1 MENFSDNIRKS
12 SRNFDGT
19 GAKYLPHFGPKKN
32 TWYRCPHLNNAIIHR
47 ISALIG
53 CPAWVL
59 WLATLHQCS
68 DWPTCISALICRPAS
83 VLRLAALHQCS
94 LTLNSDPHWPCYQSG
109 PPAESSWILVPGP
122 VPRPEPGAG
131 PDWFCHSRQVPA
143 VEPDFLLPP
152 LASDSVGWLSW
163 TARRQD
169 PSSPGEDQRNN
180 QSTPVYTSL
189 SQQNLHITR
198 YKKSILESFLFV
210 GINVRGWPN
219 FHWFMGT

>member
-1 MENFSDNIRKS
+1 MSSYKQCDYPSHQCSDW
-12 SRNFDGT
+12 
-19 GAKYLPHFGPKKN
+19 LP
-32 TWYRCPHLNNAIIHR
+32 C

-53 CPAWVL
+53 HPASVL
-59 WLATLHQCS
+59 WLADLHQCS
-68 DWPTCISALICRPAS
+68 DWPTCISALIGRPAS

-131 PDWFCHSRQVPA
+131 PDWFCHSQQVPA
-143 VEPDFLLPP
+143 VEPDFLLPR
-152 LASDSVGWLSW
+152 LASDSAGWLSW

-198 YKKSILESFLFV
+198 YWKSILESFLFL

-219 FHWFMGT
+219 FHSFMGT